1 MEIKNLII
9 GLVIVCLVVLGLGS
23 IFFPIYTNPT
33 YNVQINQSKFN
44 TFNQTSKSF
53 ENIANKTFKNIQ
65 EMEANKNFI
74 SNAFG
79 WIDLFASNIWSS
91 AKIIFYE
98 VPIAFYNMLNLVSS
112 EIGIPNWIIGL
123 IFVIILFLVIFEIY
137 SIFLKPR

>member
-9 GLVIVCLVVLGLGS
+9 GLVIVCLVVLGFGS

-33 YNVQINQSKFN
+33 YNADINQSKFN
-44 TFNQTSKSF
+44 TFNRTSQSF

-123 IFVIILFLVIFEIY
+123 IFVIILFFVIFEIY